1 MSFVENIKDLEAKGL
16 ELWLEDDRLRYRAPK
31 EILTPQT
38 LTELKQRKEEICK
51 LLCESTR
58 GPVLYPLSHSQR
70 SLWFLHQ
77 LAPESAAYNV
87 GFAVRIRSSIVVP
100 ALRRAFQ
107 ELIMRHA
114 TLRTTFSK
122 RGPDPVQE
130 IHEYQQLCF
139 EQIDAAQWA
148 WDELTTRVSDAY
160 KRPFNLE
167 IGPVLRVHLFTR
179 AVDDHILLL
188 TIHHIV
194 CDAWSLWL
202 LLDELQVLYP
212 AQQQGSAVALPTPV
226 LSYKDYVRWQN
237 QMLASPEGERLWAY
251 WQRQLAGELPVLN
264 LPTDRPRPPVQTY
277 KGASHSFKLTAE
289 LTERLRRLS
298 QAEGTTLYMTLV
310 AAFQVLLHRY
320 TAQEEI
326 LLGCPTSSRSQTE
339 FAGIVGDFMN
349 PVVLR
354 GSFTEHPSFKVFLAQ
369 VRQTSLDALAHQDF
383 PLSLLVERLQLNRDS
398 SRSPIFQVLFNLLQ
412 PQQFRE
418 VAELWG
424 AGEARE
430 QVEWGGM
437 SLEPFAMAQ
446 QEGQL
451 DLTLEMIEAQASL
464 SGLFK
469 YNPDLFDAATIE
481 RMANHFRT
489 LLEGI
494 IAHPEQRISELPL
507 LTEPEHYQLLVQ
519 WNETQTHYP
528 CDKCIH
534 QLFEDQVQRTPEAVA
549 AVFADQSYTYRQL
562 NARADELARRLWN
575 SGIEKNEL
583 VGLCVERSLEML
595 VGLLGILKAGAAYLP
610 LDPYY
615 PKKRLDFILQ
625 DAGTT
630 VLVTQPEVLAKLP
643 FNTSAP
649 QAYNSSTKED
659 GLDGSNLRIVR
670 LGAHQVDHENVGTH
684 GHSGEV
690 QADNLA
696 YVIYTSG
703 STGMPKGVQI
713 SHQAV
718 VNFLTSMAREPG
730 MTEQDTMLAVTTLS
744 FDIAG
749 LELLLPL
756 TVGGRVVIAKREV
769 AIDGWKLAELLHN
782 SGATIMQATPATWRL
797 LIESGWQGQ
806 PGLKML
812 CGGEALPAELVR
824 ALLPRGSSLW
834 NMYGPTETTIW
845 SATSRVTST
854 DRITIGRPIANTELY
869 VLDEDLQP
877 VPIGVPGEL
886 YIGGDG
892 LARGYLH
899 RPDLTTQR
907 FISHPF
913 RKESGAQLYKTGD
926 IVAYA
931 PDGEIRY
938 LGRADRQVKIR
949 GYRIEL
955 SEVEAVISRHPA
967 ISAVVV
973 MARDIAPGE
982 KQLVAY
988 VVADKEQ
995 RLSTHAL
1002 RNALQAELPDYMV
1015 PAIFVALEKF
1025 PLTPSGKID
1034 WNALPAPV
1042 QRHLESE
1049 AAYCSPQTL
1058 TETILEEI
1066 WSAVLRLEIVS
1077 VEDNL
1082 FHLGGHSLT
1091 CVQLA
1096 SEISRRLSIRLPVAT
1111 FFQYP
1116 TIKELSKVIESF
1128 KDATNPAHDVKDKIE
1143 KDTAAISNAHE
1154 TRNHRSKSSSHREFK
1169 SRGENLLGGIKNR
1182 ILQLLARIAPQ
1193 KLRATF
1199 HRWRGVH
1206 IGLNVYVGYDAII
1219 ETSYP
1224 WLVSIGNDSGIG
1236 IRGMIIGHFT
1246 GMEKASLKR
1255 GDVSVEIGDKVW
1267 IGPGVLILPNVK
1279 IGDGAVIAAG
1289 STVTTSIPAGTFAQ
1303 GNPAKPTAKCG
1314 IPLVVGTSYEEFIK
1328 HLEPLEALD
1337 HFS

>member
-1 MSFVENIKDLEAKGL
+1 MSFVEGLKDLEAKGL

-31 EILTPQT
+31 EILTPQI
-38 LTELKQRKEEICK
+38 LTELKQHKADICK
-51 LLCESTR
+51 LLSDSTP

-87 GFAVRIRSSIVVP
+87 GFAARVRSAIDVP

-130 IHEYQQLCF
+130 IHEQQQLCF
-139 EQIDAAQWA
+139 EQIDASQWA
-148 WDELTTRVSDAY
+148 WNELTTRVSDAY

-167 IGPVLRVHLFTR
+167 VGPVLRVHLFTR
-179 AVDDHILLL
+179 ATDDHVLLL
-188 TIHHIV
+188 TVHHIV

-212 AQQQGSAVALPTPV
+212 AQQQGSAAALPTPA

-277 KGASHSFKLTAE
+277 KGASHAFKLTAE
-289 LTERLRRLS
+289 LTERLRRLG
-298 QAEGTTLYMTLV
+298 QAEGATLYMTLV

-320 TAQEEI
+320 TGQEEI
-326 LLGCPTSSRSQTE
+326 LLGCPTSSRSQTD
-339 FAGIVGDFMN
+339 FTGIVGDFMN

-354 GSFTEHPSFKVFLAQ
+354 GSCTAHPNFKAFLAQ
-369 VRQTSLDALAHQDF
+369 VRQTVLDALAHQDF
-383 PLSLLVERLQLNRDS
+383 PFALLVERLQLDRDA
-398 SRSPIFQVLFNLLQ
+398 SRSPIFQVLFNLLR

-424 AGEARE
+424 AGEAGE
-430 QVEWGGM
+430 QVAWGGV
-437 SLEPFAMAQ
+437 SLEPFALAQ

-451 DLTLEMIEAQASL
+451 DLTLEMIEGQASL
-464 SGLFK
+464 FGLFK
-469 YNPDLFDAATIE
+469 YNPDLFDATTIE
-481 RMANHFRT
+481 HMVNHFQI

-494 IAHPEQRISELPL
+494 VAHPDQRISALPL
-507 LTEPEHYQLLVQ
+507 LTAQEYHQLIVQ
-519 WNETQTHYP
+519 WNETQTDYP
-528 CDKCIH
+528 RDKGIH
-534 QLFEDQVQRTPEAVA
+534 QLFEDQVRRTPEAIA
-549 AVFADQSYTYRQL
+549 AVCAEQSCTYRQL
-562 NARADELARRLWN
+562 NARADALARRLRD
-575 SGIEKNEL
+575 SGVEQHAL
-583 VGLCVERSLEML
+583 VGLCVGRSLEML

-615 PKKRLDFILQ
+615 PQKRLDFILQ

-630 VLVTQPEVLAKLP
+630 VLVTQPEVLSKGP
-643 FNTSAP
+643 FNTTTP
-649 QAYNSSTKED
+649 QAHNSSTKGY
-659 GLDGSNLRIVR
+659 GLDGSNLSIVHFG
-670 LGAHQVDHENVGTH
+670 LHQVAHANMAIH
-684 GHSGEV
+684 GHAGEV
-690 QADNLA
+690 QPDNLA

-713 SHQAV
+713 PHRAV

-756 TVGGRVVIAKREV
+756 TVGGRVVIAQREV
-769 AIDGWKLAELLHN
+769 AIDGWKLAELLRN
-782 SGATIMQATPATWRL
+782 SGATVMQATPATWRL

-812 CGGEALPAELVR
+812 CGGEALPPELVR
-824 ALLPRGSSLW
+824 ALLPRGSNLW

-845 SATSRVTST
+845 SATSRVTSA
-854 DRITIGRPIANTELY
+854 DQITIGRPIANTELY

-899 RPDLTTQR
+899 RLDLTTQR
-907 FISHPF
+907 FVAHPF
-913 RKESGAQLYKTGD
+913 SKTPGARLYKTGD
-926 IVAYA
+926 IVAYT
-931 PDGEIRY
+931 PDGQLRY

-955 SEVEAVISRHPA
+955 SEVEAAISRHPA
-967 ISAVVV
+967 VSAVVV
-973 MARDIAPGE
+973 MARDLAPGD

-988 VVADKEQ
+988 VVADKEH

-1015 PAIFVALEKF
+1015 PAIFVALEQF

-1034 WNALPAPV
+1034 WNALPVPV
-1042 QRHLESE
+1042 QRRLESE

-1058 TETILEEI
+1058 TETILGEV
-1066 WSAVLRLEIVS
+1066 WSAVLSLERVS

-1096 SEISRRLSIRLPVAT
+1096 SEISKRLSIQLPVAT
-1111 FFQYP
+1111 FFQHP
-1116 TIKELSKVIESF
+1116 TIRELSKVIESLQ
-1128 KDATNPAHDVKDKIE
+1128 DAVNPEPAAQGKME
-1143 KDTAAISNAHE
+1143 KYASETSGFHE
-1154 TRNHRSKSSSHREFK
+1154 TRSYNSRSSDYREFA
-1169 SRGENLLGGIKNR
+1169 RPRDTLFGGIKNR
-1182 ILQLLARIAPQ
+1182 ILQLLARIAPL

-1199 HRWRGVH
+1199 HRLRGVN
-1206 IGLNVYVGYDAII
+1206 IGSNVYIGYDTII

-1236 IRGMIIGHFT
+1236 IRGTIIGHFT

-1255 GDVSVEIGDKVW
+1255 GDFSVEIGDKVW
-1267 IGPGVLILPNVK
+1267 VGPGVLILPNVK
-1279 IGDGAVIAAG
+1279 IGDSAVVAAG

-1303 GNPAKPTAKCG
+1303 GNPAKPIAKCG
-1314 IPLVVGTSYEEFIK
+1314 IPLVIGTSYEEFIR
-1328 HLEPLEALD
+1328 HLEPLEALGNLR
-1337 HFS
+1337 